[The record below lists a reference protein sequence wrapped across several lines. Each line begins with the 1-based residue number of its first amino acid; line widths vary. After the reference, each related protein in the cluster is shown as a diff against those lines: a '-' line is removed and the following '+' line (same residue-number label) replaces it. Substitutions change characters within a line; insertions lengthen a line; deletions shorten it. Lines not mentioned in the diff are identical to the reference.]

1 MDLIWISILY
11 HPWALSVLLPN
22 GICIHLLNT
31 SEFILH
37 LWCIDAKAI
46 YAKHM
51 ISISEMPSLYPDKKL
66 QRKNV
71 KRPALDFSSS
81 LTFVQIT
88 GRNERF
94 DLTATRC
101 ISKVKINVN
110 NILYSLICL
119 IFIFL
124 HSSLVKYVWFSLLK
138 TTPKNYIKNL
148 PLIQQFFINVS
159 KLKLNQIRQYKNNLH
174 NWFIR
179 YSKFYI

>member
-1 MDLIWISILY
+1 MHAKFLYLAGGIQQQYWGLYQITLSFTIRNFWNLIAISKLYLYRSHGLVRIYINTSKSTAFLQMDSIWISILY

-71 KRPALDFSSS
+71 KVPALGCFYLSHICTNNRTKWKIWSYKRLD
-81 LTFVQIT
+81 TFQ
-88 GRNERF
+88 
-94 DLTATRC
+94 
-101 ISKVKINVN
+101 K
-110 NILYSLICL
+110 
-119 IFIFL
+119 
-124 HSSLVKYVWFSLLK
+124 
-138 TTPKNYIKNL
+138 
-148 PLIQQFFINVS
+148 
-159 KLKLNQIRQYKNNLH
+159 
-174 NWFIR
+174 
-179 YSKFYI
+179 